1 MNLGRIDDYT
11 TANIGRFEG
20 GSTNIVAEKVTLN
33 AEARSH
39 SEESIVRQVNHMK
52 SVLKQQQKVS
62 LSCRSRNHQKLSRI

>member
-20 GSTNIVAEKVTLN
+20 GSATNIVAEKVTLN

-52 SVLKQQQKVS
+52 SVLKQQQKGIIVMP
-62 LSCRSRNHQKLSRI
+62 K